1 MRVSDDGNKEGERK
15 MANAIR
21 WSVEKFLPLYLEAV
35 QNGLTKEEF
44 ADQIGVKPLTVYQRV
59 VKLRQDARLKNLP
72 HLKGEDRPSVA
83 DKAAAIFAQFADVE
97 VEPVADAG

>member
-1 MRVSDDGNKEGERK
+1 MSDKAVRV
-15 MANAIR
+15 
-21 WSVEKFLPLYLEAV
+21 SVEKFLPLYLEAV

-59 VKLRQDARLKNLP
+59 VKLRQDPRLKNLP

-83 DKAAAIFAQFADVE
+83 DKAAAIFAQFADIEDVPASE
-97 VEPVADAG
+97 AG